1 MRVVRLLHMSS
12 VLSTIVGSSL
22 IAVLGMGTVPSPDIT
37 PSAAPGPKEVTET
50 VVPDPQKT
58 SVSPDD
64 VVLEVAATATS
75 STGAVLQLSMVV
87 HQPYGWEDSDIEPAM
102 SLLRGT
108 RSSSIVADS
117 YWLSDHQGRLMDI
130 ELTATPVGESVWPTT
145 EPILVATGPVRPTGY
160 EGIIRVPI
168 TVEDSV
174 GELSAAGSGHIV
186 VAYAS
191 EAPKYREWFAFQQY
205 FGFPS
210 PSPTTA
216 ASYSVSSCSI
226 IVTPLGDATGVDTW
240 AQEACQIGQRGD

>member
-1 MRVVRLLHMSS
+1 MRVVRLLQMSS

-22 IAVLGMGTVPSPDIT
+22 IAVLGMGTVPTPDIT
-37 PSAAPGPKEVTET
+37 PTAAPGPKEVTAT

-75 STGAVLQLSMVV
+75 STGAVLHLSMVV
-87 HQPYGWEDSDIEPAM
+87 HRPYGWEDSDIEPAL
-102 SLLRGT
+102 SLLRVT
-108 RSSSIVADS
+108 RSSSVVADP

-160 EGIIRVPI
+160 EGIVRVPI
-168 TVEDSV
+168 TVDDSV
-174 GELSAAGSGHIV
+174 GELSGAGSGHVV

-191 EAPKYREWFAFQQY
+191 DALKYQEWFTFQQY

-210 PSPTTA
+210 PKAP
-216 ASYSVSSCSI
+216 YSISSCN
-226 IVTPLGDATGVDTW
+226 IVVTALGESSGLGGW
-240 AQEACQIGQRGD
+240 AQDPCRIGQRGD